1 MRESIERFRSGSALS
16 VPADIRQP
24 SSPRVPRVPFCA
36 EGKKT
41 RLPRNPVKEKRK
53 SATLL
58 FQLLLSVTAYRTR
71 SRIPLAQQREDKG
84 RGLVSKRK
92 RVHNES
98 CRYCEFHCGKIVQF
112 FERRF
117 VLERVLNR
125 RIKSFDYCHLK
136 RIHATFS
143 QLM

>member
-36 EGKKT
+36 EEKKT

-84 RGLVSKRK
+84 EG
-92 RVHNES
+92 S
-98 CRYCEFHCGKIVQF
+98 CRKGNVCITNRVVIVNSIV
-112 FERRF
+112 EK
-117 VLERVLNR
+117 LCNSSKEDSCW
-125 RIKSFDYCHLK
+125 KEC
-136 RIHATFS
+136 
-143 QLM
+143 